1 MTASPTPRARHALLF
16 KFLFGGA
23 LLVSPAMR
31 ANAQQAATNAP
42 DPKIAEM
49 TRLIEG
55 VQRDPGSAPAATLLQ
70 IMALGRETARPQA
83 AAAVVKSAL
92 AARRDAPAEL
102 LLPAAETA
110 ERAGDLRTAV
120 ARYKQFLKAP
130 PAGAATADVTLRLFR
145 LLVDSLGT
153 DDDAFRLMKEM
164 DGAARATPALKRYDR
179 WYLDEAKLRGDTAAV
194 AHRLAALMAEAM
206 PLEMERVC
214 YWDIL
219 EWLTRDIAGAGPD
232 RGTAVEDCRRISGL
246 IRENNVMAK
255 RFAFRTAHLAF
266 VTGPATTNEAALA
279 QSFEPV
285 VAAARTYIDAAPTAD
300 TVHEIARTF
309 AGGFAGF
316 DDTLYRRCFPQKA
329 AIYAYAFGKLNDS
342 ERDRMLGK
350 NTEAFY
356 VEWWPGRF
364 LTEEL
369 GAQVLTASP
378 DYFRKSPFVA
388 PLLTLPHTST
398 NAAVHKALAP
408 AAQGLPNASAA
419 MIVALGSHDDLFGCW
434 QSLVRDSWFNTAIDE
449 TWNCMST
456 VWQTYSKF
464 PREAARVLSNTYY
477 HQTYARFGSEV
488 LCKTPVF
495 LFRTDCARA
504 FIDAAWNYTT
514 TNAYDRSF
522 MPAIMHQ
529 LDWIPFTAAER
540 KSVFEGAFQGYTSFA
555 QTIRSQQS
563 NTNIPQA
570 AAAVPQLAVLEAAF
584 KQVME
589 PAVTDLTKAP
599 DDLCRNLARARVAL
613 REKNQ
618 AEFLAAARAAYP
630 LLRDY
635 PERKTPFGRAA
646 LSFLLQNRLTVF
658 DTLDFQCEVLADQL
672 ARGTPESGNAVASM
686 VVDRLYE
693 GRSWGSG
700 TTTDKA
706 SVLKVN
712 AVYAKAL
719 RDGLARNQFSA
730 RVFELF
736 CRTRNTPGWQGWQ
749 ELGGDADIME
759 ALIARKDLVP
769 GPGRVVSLMAWVRS
783 YFPTLKDKYPMESA
797 FDAALVEEARQS
809 RFVDRRYFDYGG
821 RDASGLVTRVTAE
834 LFQTYERLPFGY
846 DGGAVVY
853 NRGYFWDLQGRPMG
867 LPATERDAMLTRI
880 ESYGGKT
887 RFDGYANGA
896 ARLGT
901 TLAADDPDGRKKF
914 FGGLATWVA
923 ARVQEPVQSGRPGQP
938 SLSTV
943 VAAPDKLTDSELDTL
958 IALVRLAPKWT
969 SSETDEITTLI
980 SRGLLA
986 RKRNADL
993 LALIPDLWGMA
1004 RVSAGN
1010 DAQRNQLIAFAN
1022 AAAETNETDL
1032 ASAIAACGLE
1042 VIGSKLKDEQRNALL
1057 ALKSRAVSGL
1067 LAVVSLDRSDRRF
1080 PLYKA
1085 QADYQ
1090 VGKYEEAWQACLNFR
1105 ALYGDIYRELDPEFS
1120 LWVLGRYT
1128 DVGNYTEAESMA
1140 RLLIQWVDQSPQSFD
1155 PETRGRLLLAYA
1167 QISFARQE
1175 YPRARAIYEQ
1185 VASAKE
1191 FEGTTARRDAE
1202 FKIAEIDRL
1211 TKHYDKAIERLEAML
1226 RRRDLAI
1233 QAEANYQLALVK
1245 FDQEEYPE
1253 TRACVEKTLAILP
1266 SHANA
1271 RILGGK
1277 LYLKMKKLVEATDV
1291 RVGMAANQETL
1302 TPGRPLKI
1310 SLEDRNL
1317 GLVGQAA
1324 SIEVRVWA
1332 DSGDEEIFTLLPFGD
1347 SKTKFEGQI
1356 PTALAQTRKGDKVLQ
1371 VLGGDVVHFDY
1382 SDAFKKANKISGGAA
1397 VNIRVVS
1404 DAELYVSSGAILS
1417 REEREQRQLEALIRQ
1432 RLEAQEKV
1440 ENTVALSTLRVD
1452 DEIKPGNPITV
1463 RVVDPDESTTP
1474 GTNAVRVKVVA
1485 SSGDQIMG
1493 VVLKETA
1500 PYTGIFEGR
1509 IPTTS
1514 AQANALATDSA
1525 EGRDPNYTI
1534 TGAEYPP
1541 WMALADNRR
1550 PKVFSVDL
1558 NSSAFLGPLKIVA
1571 DVPDRKLRRFLVQ
1584 TSANGVD
1591 FVSLGMWPTNLPSW
1605 EGVGLLEVVRYDK
1618 GGDPSKLRDYQ
1629 DYLEAGAIAAGY
1641 EKAVVRPPPLTLRWD
1656 ATVNGLGDRL
1666 QIPGEGPASRYVGH
1680 IKVAFFLKARMR
1692 RTFRLASA
1700 DGGAAPNNALVTLD
1714 GQGGSKPF
1722 EVSRS
1727 LGAGMHWVDVY
1738 FSAMRKRGVSLRMET
1753 DVEGKA
1759 ELVPATAEMFVADPK
1774 WMAADLYKTV
1784 QSIAFKPA
1792 VITAGADNG
1801 TFDIAFPS
1809 NTMARVIRLWLLD
1822 FEGDA
1827 PAIRKL
1833 HLNGADGTKLL
1844 PTVQD
1849 VMRLRENNTLEIVP
1863 GDRITVTYEDP
1874 HFISKERQFSE
1885 AFMKVTFHNATLSA
1899 CFIESEV
1906 DGAGN
1911 RKARYIPM
1919 RRFKPGDAVNVFVRD
1934 PDCDVS
1940 DAPDAVKLRVKVG
1953 ASGAVSE
1960 VAALETEAH
1969 SGIFLA
1975 KVFPVSGTPQRPSEI
1990 QVGAE
1995 DDLTLTY
2002 RDVENTDPGIP
2013 WDRTF
2018 TLEQSGASRPEL
2030 WVYDYSSREL
2040 LADEIARLG
2049 QAMDKTRKTEE
2060 MVPVTRTLVATRLQE
2075 TTNAESHVILGCPLI
2090 AELTHPEVAQS
2101 PLSRAT
2107 LYVQTAAGRAA
2118 YGKAPEGAF
2127 DVNVPG
2133 TIRVDIPPSV
2143 NPSVLPPPGYRGVEL
2158 AGVARDVNALDE
2170 GRFTFVI
2177 PLKLGSVP
2185 ATSLVGSKAPDSA
2198 SATRGARGKGQSD
2211 WSEVTLNISSLDANG
2226 RAITVGQTI
2235 QVPALT
2241 VRGGDTIFMGYSYK
2255 DAAGSN
2261 RWMTS
2266 LATVT
2271 ADAFFDVMDRRYQ
2284 ESLSSLHVGETLYL
2298 RVINP
2303 GADRQD
2309 GKDEL
2314 TVGLKTAAGNT
2325 QTLTLTET
2333 FGHSGIFKG
2342 VAPVLF
2348 AGDPGASNVPG
2359 MVCATYGD
2367 TLDLSCAPEVPA
2379 TPLVRRIQIFKGDN
2393 GRVMSFTKRFKEP
2406 TIAVQ
2411 TQFTQAEAY
2420 FEMAK
2425 KHREL
2430 AQEELAR
2437 REIAQGKKL
2446 LEEAI
2451 RDYPNTE
2458 ARPQADYLLA
2468 DLALE
2473 FAAQTGDADQ
2483 KSRYYSEA
2491 VSRFTDIVASHPDS
2505 PYAPKAQYK
2514 KALTYEK
2521 MGRIDEACEE
2531 YVKLSYRYPDNELV
2545 AETIARL
2552 GQYFL
2557 TKGKGYQEKMAAAS
2571 DAVTRERIRLESVEM
2586 YKTAAQVFGRLQER
2600 FPEHKLAGKSSVLAG
2615 QCYMRA
2621 GDFPKAIEVFKKVVE
2636 SKKADS
2642 DLVAE
2647 AMYWCGDSYVKAAGA
2662 GGGPDSM
2669 VNAYRMFKKLTWDY
2683 PEGIWAKYARGRL
2696 SEDALSKLDTEAEK

>member
-1 MTASPTPRARHALLF
+1 MINSKPLRVFHGRLIKP
-16 KFLFGGA
+16 
-23 LLVSPAMR
+23 LLVLGVVALIAPL

-55 VQRDPGSAPAATLLQ
+55 VQRDPGAAPSATLLQ
-70 IMALGRETARPQA
+70 IMTLGRETARPQA
-83 AAAVVKSAL
+83 AAAVLKSYL
-92 AARRDAPAEL
+92 AQRRDVPAEL

-130 PAGAATADVTLRLFR
+130 PAGAATADATLRLFR
-145 LLVDSLGT
+145 LLVDSLGA

-164 DGAARATPALKRYDR
+164 DGAARATPALKHYDR
-179 WYLDEAKLRGDTAAV
+179 WYLDQAKLRGDTVAV
-194 AHRLAALMAEAM
+194 AHRLAALMADGM
-206 PLEMERVC
+206 PLEMERTY

-219 EWLTRDIAGAGPD
+219 EWLTRDIAAARPELAA
-232 RGTAVEDCRRISGL
+232 AVEDCRRISGL

-255 RFAFRTAHLAF
+255 RFAFRTSHLAF
-266 VTGPATTNEAALA
+266 VMGPATTNEAALA

-285 VAAARTYIDAAPTAD
+285 AAAARTYIDAAPSAD

-316 DDTLYRRCFPQKA
+316 DDTVYRRCFPQKA
-329 AIYAYAFGKLNDS
+329 AIYAYAFGKLNDR
-342 ERDRMLGK
+342 ERDRMLGVT
-350 NTEAFY
+350 TEAFNAG
-356 VEWWPGRF
+356 WWPGRF

-378 DYFRKSPFVA
+378 DYFRKSAVA
-388 PLLTLPHTST
+388 AALLSLPYTST

-408 AAQGLPNASAA
+408 AAQGVPSGVAA
-419 MIVALGSHDDLFGCW
+419 IITALGSHDDLYGCW
-434 QSLVRDSWFNTAIDE
+434 QSLVRDSWFNTTFDE
-449 TWNCMST
+449 AMSYMSS
-456 VWQTYSKF
+456 VWSIYSQT
-464 PREAARVLSNTYY
+464 PREAGRLPASEYY
-477 HQTYARFGSEV
+477 YQNYARFGSEV
-488 LCKTPVF
+488 LSKTPVF
-495 LFRTDCARA
+495 LFRADSARA
-504 FIDAAWNYTT
+504 FIDAAWGYTT
-514 TNAYDRSF
+514 TNGYDRSF

-570 AAAVPQLAVLEAAF
+570 AAAVPQLALLEAAF
-584 KQVME
+584 KQVMD

-599 DDLCRNLARARVAL
+599 NDLCRNLARAQVAL

-618 AEFLAAARAAYP
+618 TEFLAAARAAYP

-646 LSFLLQNRLTVF
+646 LLFLIQNRLTVF
-658 DTLDFQCEVLADQL
+658 DTLDFQCEVLTDQL
-672 ARGTPESGNAVASM
+672 ARGTPESGNALASM
-686 VVDRLYE
+686 VVERLYE
-693 GRSWGSG
+693 GRQSWWSG
-700 TTTDKA
+700 TQNKA

-730 RVFELF
+730 IVFEWF
-736 CRTRNTPGWQGWQ
+736 RNTRKTSGWQ
-749 ELGGDADIME
+749 ELGGDTDLME
-759 ALIARKDLVP
+759 ALITRKDLVP
-769 GPGRVVSLMAWVRS
+769 GPGRVVKLMAWVRDD
-783 YFPTLKDKYPMESA
+783 FPTLKDKYPVESA
-797 FDAALVEEARQS
+797 FDTALVEEARQT
-809 RFVDRRYFDYGG
+809 RFLDRRYYDYGG
-821 RDASGLVTRVTAE
+821 QDKSGAVMRVTAE

-853 NRGYFWDLQGRPMG
+853 NREWFWDLQGRPMG
-867 LPATERDAMLTRI
+867 LPAAERDALLTRI

-887 RFDGYANGA
+887 RFDNYANGA
-896 ARLGT
+896 MRLGT

-914 FGGLATWVA
+914 FGGLATWSA
-923 ARVQEPVQSGRPGQP
+923 ARALEPVQPSRPGQP
-938 SLSTV
+938 SLSSV
-943 VAAPDKLTDSELDTL
+943 VAAPDKLTDSELDAL
-958 IALVRLAPKWT
+958 VALVRLAPKWT
-969 SSETDEITTLI
+969 LYETDEVTTLI

-986 RKRNADL
+986 RKRTADL

-1004 RVSAGN
+1004 RMAVYNEAP
-1010 DAQRNQLIAFAN
+1010 RNQLITLAN
-1022 AAAETNETDL
+1022 AAAGTNATDL
-1032 ASAIAACGLE
+1032 AAAIASCGLE
-1042 VIGSKLKDEQRNALL
+1042 VMGSKLKDEQRNALL
-1057 ALKSRAVSGL
+1057 ALKSKAVSGM
-1067 LAVVSLDRSDRRF
+1067 LAVVSLERSDRRF
-1080 PLYKA
+1080 PLFKA
-1085 QADYQ
+1085 QADFQ
-1090 VGKYEEAWQACLNFR
+1090 VGKYEEAWQACLNSR

-1128 DVGNYTEAESMA
+1128 DVGNYTEAETMA

-1191 FEGTTARRDAE
+1191 FEGTAARCDAE
-1202 FKIAEIDRL
+1202 FKIAGIDRL
-1211 TKHYDKAIERLEAML
+1211 TRHYDKAIERLEAML

-1253 TRACVEKTLAILP
+1253 ARACVEKTLAALP

-1324 SIEVRVWA
+1324 SIEVRVWV

-1356 PTALAQTRKGDKVLQ
+1356 PTALAQTRKGDRTLQ

-1382 SDAFKKANKISGGAA
+1382 SDVFKKANKISGAA
-1397 VNIRVVS
+1397 PVNIRVVS

-1440 ENTVALSTLRVD
+1440 ENTVALSTLRAD

-1474 GTNAVRVKVVA
+1474 GTNSIRIKVAA
-1485 SSGDQIMG
+1485 SSGDQIAG

-1500 PYTGIFEGR
+1500 PYSGVFEGR

-1514 AQANALATDSA
+1514 AQATALATDSA
-1525 EGRDPNYTI
+1525 EGRDPNYAI

-1558 NSSAFLGPLKIVA
+1558 NASVVLGPLKLVA
-1571 DVPDRKLRRFLVQ
+1571 DVPGRKLRQFLVQ
-1584 TSANGVD
+1584 ASPNGAD
-1591 FVSLGMWPTNLPSW
+1591 FVSLGMWPTNLPPW
-1605 EGVGLLEVVRYDK
+1605 QGAGMLEVARYA
-1618 GGDPSKLRDYQ
+1618 GQGRGPVTLRECR
-1629 DYLEAGAIAAGY
+1629 DYLEVGALAAGL
-1641 EKAVVRPPPLTLRWD
+1641 EKAVVTPPPLTLKWTG
-1656 ATVNGLGDRL
+1656 TVNGLADRL
-1666 QIPGEGPASRYVGH
+1666 QIPMDGPTSWYVGH
-1680 IKVAFFLKARMR
+1680 VKIAFLLKARTR

-1700 DGGAAPNNALVTLD
+1700 DGGAAPENTFVMLD
-1714 GQGGSKPF
+1714 GEAGPQPR

-1738 FSAMRKRGVSLRMET
+1738 FSAMRRRGISLRLET
-1753 DVEGKA
+1753 DVAGKP
-1759 ELVPATAEMFVADPK
+1759 ELVPATAEMFVTDPK
-1774 WMAADLYKTV
+1774 WMTADIYKES
-1784 QSIAFKPA
+1784 QAIAFTPA
-1792 VITAGADNG
+1792 TITNSADNG
-1801 TFDIAFPS
+1801 TFAITFPS

-1827 PAIRKL
+1827 PTIRKL
-1833 HLNGADGTKLL
+1833 HLAGADGTKLL
-1844 PTVQD
+1844 PTAQD

-1906 DGAGN
+1906 DGEGN

-1919 RRFKPGDAVNVFVRD
+1919 RRFKPGDAVNVFIRD
-1934 PDCDVS
+1934 SDCDVS
-1940 DAPDAVKLRVKVG
+1940 DAQDVVKLRVRAG
-1953 ASGAVSE
+1953 AASATSE
-1960 VAALETEAH
+1960 VEALETEAH

-1975 KVFPVSGTPQRPSEI
+1975 RVFPVGGTPQRPSEI
-1990 QVGAE
+1990 HVGPE
-1995 DDLTLTY
+1995 DDMTLTY
-2002 RDVENTDPGIP
+2002 RDIENTNPGIP

-2018 TLEQSGASRPEL
+2018 GLEQSGASPPEL
-2030 WVYDYSSREL
+2030 RVYDYSSREL
-2040 LADEIARLG
+2040 SADEIARLT

-2060 MVPVTRTLVATRLQE
+2060 IVPVIRTLVAARLQE
-2075 TTNAESHVILGCPLI
+2075 ATNAESRVILGCPLI

-2118 YGKAPEGAF
+2118 YGKAPEGTF

-2133 TIRVDIPPSV
+2133 TIRVEIPPSV
-2143 NPSVLPPPGYRGVEL
+2143 NPSVLPPPGYRNVAL
-2158 AGVARDVNALDE
+2158 SGVAQGANALDE
-2170 GRFTFVI
+2170 GRFTFVV

-2185 ATSLVGSKAPDSA
+2185 ATSLVGAKAPESA
-2198 SATRGARGKGQSD
+2198 SGTRDGRGRGQSD
-2211 WSEVTLNISSLDANG
+2211 WNEVTLNISSLDANG
-2226 RAITVGQTI
+2226 RVITVGQTI

-2266 LATVT
+2266 SATVT

-2314 TVGLKTAAGNT
+2314 TVGLKTASGNT
-2325 QTLTLTET
+2325 QTLALTET

-2342 VAPVLF
+2342 VVPVLF
-2348 AGDPGASNVPG
+2348 AGDPGASNVSG
-2359 MVCATYGD
+2359 TVRATYGD
-2367 TLDLSCAPEVPA
+2367 TLDLSCAPEA
-2379 TPLVRRIQIFKGDN
+2379 QAAPLVRRIQIFKGDN

-2406 TIAVQ
+2406 SIAVQ

-2458 ARPQADYLLA
+2458 ARAQADYLLA

-2483 KSRYYSEA
+2483 KSRYFSEA

-2557 TKGKGYQEKMAAAS
+2557 TKGKGYQEKMAAAT
-2571 DAVTRERIRLESVEM
+2571 DAVTRERIHIESVEM

-2600 FPEHKLAGKSSVLAG
+2600 FPDHKLAGKSSVLAG

-2621 GDFPKAIEVFKKVVE
+2621 EDFPKAIEVFKKVIDA
-2636 SKKADS
+2636 KKVDP
-2642 DLVAE
+2642 DLIAE
-2647 AMYWCGDSYVKAAGA
+2647 AMYWCGDSYVKAAGVA
-2662 GGGPDSM
+2662 GGSPDSM
-2669 VNAYRMFKKLTWDY
+2669 VNAYRMFKKITWDY